1 MTTQEKNIWKKIVSV
16 LLIFQVIVA
25 LSIGIFAVMDFPSML
40 QQFGMKHQPDM
51 GILQMIMVYNLFL
64 SLSIYLWSFIWIRKG
79 NLAGFQAA
87 ITGGVLMFFVSF
99 AVFIKFDR
107 IDMLFFDSIRAVALV
122 VFGLLAFKEHKKHH
136 PNLS

>member
-1 MTTQEKNIWKKIVSV
+1 
-16 LLIFQVIVA
+16 
-25 LSIGIFAVMDFPSML
+25 
-40 QQFGMKHQPDM
+40 M
-51 GILQMIMVYNLFL
+51 GILQMIMIYNLFL

-87 ITGGVLMFFVSF
+87 ITGGILMFCVSF

-122 VFGLLAFKEHKKHH
+122 IFGLLAFKEHKKHH
-136 PNLS
+136 TTGHFQKKAEKALTSSLQQHEERCFLHTCANLVNCTQNTVLGL